1 MFAARSEC
9 RATREDCWSRICFAL
24 QKVDIARS
32 SALLLNYNRGVTALE
47 PCFVLAGTT
56 KIDYAEDILLT
67 ENAKWIQVFSGRT
80 GSDV

>member
-1 MFAARSEC
+1 MQSYERRLLEPYLL
-9 RATREDCWSRICFAL
+9 CFTEGRHCLEYAF
-24 QKVDIARS
+24 
-32 SALLLNYNRGVTALE
+32 LNYNRGVTALE